1 MPNGGNRAIRPAE
14 RTSSPRSELN
24 GDCADRPDSGGRIS
38 MSFSPVV
45 MTLDGISHPFLN
57 QSRLSP
63 VAPLWSRRPN
73 ASDSGSPGICRDARL
88 CYS

>member
-57 QSRLSP
+57 AKSVKPPCAVVVPQAQRERLRFS
-63 VAPLWSRRPN
+63 WHMS
-73 ASDSGSPGICRDARL
+73 
-88 CYS
+88 